1 MIRMHFPSA
10 TDSPTGSTPVSLRIR
25 VAPRLNTV
33 GGAVSVHFKR
43 QADAVTAQAFAGYQQ
58 AGAWIETDDATAARR
73 LREAL
78 GDAADVR
85 FSPAGAA
92 P

>member
-1 MIRMHFPSA
+1 MIRMHFPTAS
-10 TDSPTGSTPVSLRIR
+10 DSPTGSTPASLRVRIAAR
-25 VAPRLNTV
+25 AGEP

-43 QADAVTAQAFAGYQQ
+43 QAEAISAQAFAGYRH

-85 FSPAGAA
+85 LLPAGAT